1 MNHSYIVFAA
11 TGAAAVIVGSFYG
24 IYQLYRLVQV
34 DAECRGLKHPKLWG
48 LFALSGNG
56 QSGLLLY
63 LIGRR
68 KYPVLSMTEGQK
80 SLMGRRKKR
89 FAVGLLFLAAGAVV
103 CVLSM
108 LLGGQMAQ

>member
-1 MNHSYIVFAA
+1 MGNFYMVTAA
-11 TGAAAVIVGSFYG
+11 AGAAALIVGSFSCVYQ
-24 IYQLYRLVQV
+24 IYKLVQV

-48 LFALSGNG
+48 LFAASGNG

-68 KYPVLSMTEGQK
+68 KYPILSMSDKQRQLIGA
-80 SLMGRRKKR
+80 RKKR
-89 FAVGLLFLAAGAVV
+89 FGVGLLFLSVGAIV

-108 LLGGQMAQ
+108 FLSGQF